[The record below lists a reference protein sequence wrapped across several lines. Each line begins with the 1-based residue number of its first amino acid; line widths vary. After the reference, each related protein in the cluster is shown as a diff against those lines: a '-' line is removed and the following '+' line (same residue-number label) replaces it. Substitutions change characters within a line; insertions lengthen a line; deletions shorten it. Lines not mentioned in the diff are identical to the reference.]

1 MELFKAQL
9 FALTGVPPERQKIMG
24 VKGGT
29 LKDDADLS
37 ALGIKAGQNLM
48 LMGSAEKAPEAPKE
62 ATVFAE
68 DMPAVDVAALA
79 TDNPGGLS
87 NLGNTCYLNSSL
99 QCMKAIPELTSALQ
113 VYTSQGGPRDG
124 TVSIVP
130 QMRSIMTDLQGSN
143 AAREV
148 NPFGFVSAFRA
159 AFPMFAERTENGQG
173 YVQQDAEE
181 CWSTLVSNLSQHM
194 QLPTE
199 GGGEAATSNLAAADG
214 GQVLP
219 RQKALK
225 RNLGDMLFGLEFES
239 TYKCL
244 DNDSEPSYV
253 MRDTER
259 KIACHISEKTA
270 HLYTA
275 LEVNLDEL
283 IDKHSEQLGREA
295 QYSKKRK
302 IARLP
307 PILTV
312 QFVRFAWRK
321 DTGKRA
327 KILRTVS
334 FPPVLDVRNLCTA
347 NLQASINAHCSA
359 LEEERDAAAGVSAA
373 APAPSSAEGSSS
385 GEAAMDIA
393 DPEPAKSPEEL
404 AELAKGAAGAECGD
418 NRTGRYELFAVI
430 THQGRTAEGGHYVAW
445 VKKDAKKWLVFDD
458 ETVAEI
464 DAERVKELYGGGDW
478 HMAYMCFYR
487 KMDGLTLD

>member
-1 MELFKAQL
+1 MSMKVLLSGK
-9 FALTGVPPERQKIMG
+9 PEFHNFYAFETVFHWMMG
-24 VKGGT
+24 DT
-29 LKDDADLS
+29 DFS
-37 ALGIKAGQNLM
+37 AL
-48 LMGSAEKAPEAPKE
+48 
-62 ATVFAE
+62 
-68 DMPAVDVAALA
+68 
-79 TDNPGGLS
+79 
-87 NLGNTCYLNSSL
+87 
-99 QCMKAIPELTSALQ
+99 
-113 VYTSQGGPRDG
+113 
-124 TVSIVP
+124 
-130 QMRSIMTDLQGSN
+130 
-143 AAREV
+143 
-148 NPFGFVSAFRA
+148 
-159 AFPMFAERTENGQG
+159 
-173 YVQQDAEE
+173 
-181 CWSTLVSNLSQHM
+181 
-194 QLPTE
+194 
-199 GGGEAATSNLAAADG
+199 
-214 GQVLP
+214 
-219 RQKALK
+219 
-225 RNLGDMLFGLEFES
+225 
-239 TYKCL
+239 
-244 DNDSEPSYV
+244 DSW
-253 MRDTER
+253 
-259 KIACHISEKTA
+259 
-270 HLYTA
+270 
-275 LEVNLDEL
+275 DEL

-458 ETVAEI
+458 ETVAEV
-464 DAERVKELYGGGDW
+464 DAERIKELYGGGDW
-478 HMAYMCFYR
+478 HMAYLCLYR
-487 KMDGLTLD
+487 KMDTLTLDDGKPKAKLELRQIETKGFSMEGADKKSAN

>member
-1 MELFKAQL
+1 M
-9 FALTGVPPERQKIMG
+9 
-24 VKGGT
+24 
-29 LKDDADLS
+29 
-37 ALGIKAGQNLM
+37 
-48 LMGSAEKAPEAPKE
+48 AP
-62 ATVFAE
+62 
-68 DMPAVDVAALA
+68 
-79 TDNPGGLS
+79 
-87 NLGNTCYLNSSL
+87 
-99 QCMKAIPELTSALQ
+99 
-113 VYTSQGGPRDG
+113 SQSCR
-124 TVSIVP
+124 
-130 QMRSIMTDLQGSN
+130 RCSIMTDLQGSN

-181 CWSTLVSNLSQHM
+181 CWSALVSNLSQHM

-239 TYKCL
+239 AYKCL

-270 HLYTA
+270 HLYGARGQPRRAHRQA
-275 LEVNLDEL
+275 L
-283 IDKHSEQLGREA
+283 RA
-295 QYSKKRK
+295 
-302 IARLP
+302 ARPRGAVLEEEEDCTP
-307 PILTV
+307 AADPHGAV
-312 QFVRFAWRK
+312 CAVAWRK

-359 LEEERDAAAGVSAA
+359 LEEERDAATGVWRRPPRLRARRGVAAARRRWTLRTRSRRRARRSSPSSPRAPRAPSAA
-373 APAPSSAEGSSS
+373 TTARAAMSSLPSSRIRAGLPRAGITCVGEEGR
-385 GEAAMDIA
+385 
-393 DPEPAKSPEEL
+393 EE
-404 AELAKGAAGAECGD
+404 
-418 NRTGRYELFAVI
+418 
-430 THQGRTAEGGHYVAW
+430 VAR
-445 VKKDAKKWLVFDD
+445 L
-458 ETVAEI
+458 
-464 DAERVKELYGGGDW
+464 R
-478 HMAYMCFYR
+478 R
-487 KMDGLTLD
+487 